1 MIGLILIY
9 IVGKSF
15 YDLAWEY
22 KKNQWLFAFLGV
34 VSYYA
39 GSTLAEFVLLV
50 LSELEFISVP
60 DFGISLLAVPIGLLS
75 CWGTYTLLKNKWGA
89 AEKVSE
95 ETLDGELI
103 K

>member
-9 IVGKSF
+9 VVGKSF

-22 KKNQWLFAFLGV
+22 KKNQWLFAVLGV

-39 GSTLAEFVLLV
+39 GTTVAEFVLIV
-50 LSELEFISVP
+50 LSELEFFSLP
-60 DFGISLLAVPIGLLS
+60 NFGISLLGVPIGLLS

-89 AEKVSE
+89 AEKVGE
-95 ETLDGELI
+95 ETLDRDLI